1 MSMRSRIVVA
11 AVVLGSLVQPLSAQR
26 GNSVPS
32 VSVRPPDFIYK
43 VTAGAALPSL
53 GWKIGVPIGALKA
66 GSFPEAAGMIDGLQ
80 LGYFEATPAEL
91 PYTMD
96 DAALAVAARRIQ
108 ELRLGLSAYHVAQLP
123 ERPEGMRRLFE
134 FARRLNIE
142 TIIASPEPAALAD
155 LDALAAEFN
164 VKVALRNGTRR
175 QTPAYWSP
183 QGMLS
188 AIAGRSARVG
198 LAVDVAA
205 WQREKVEPVAALRQ
219 VHRHVTAVSLPDSA
233 ALAAAEPIL
242 LELSRLQGCEDC
254 RGRRFPTTPVFVSL
268 GLADPQSVGLLSRA
282 LLPAIGYRINEISR
296 ATPTVPVET
305 IPAAEREA
313 IEKGLPR
320 LAVVKPKQPRKLLV
334 LDLCPQNGYFHQT
347 TAHANLALD
356 LMGRNTGAFEPVF
369 DNNLDNLKY
378 PAIRQYDAIFLNS
391 TTGDVFSDPEVLSGL
406 TRFIDEGGGLAGIH
420 GASYTSM
427 ILPAFSELLGAA
439 DGPHR
444 VEEATVKI
452 DDPDSP
458 LTRSF
463 GGKSFTRV
471 DEFYHF
477 LPTGPYSREKL
488 RVLLA
493 LDTERSETSNE
504 QIRPDRDY
512 GLSWI
517 KRVGKGRVFYT
528 ALGHTPTFF
537 ATPALAE
544 HVLAGIQ
551 FALGDLEADA
561 TPSAKRRQ

>member
-1 MSMRSRIVVA
+1 MRSRIVVA
-11 AVVLGSLVQPLSAQR
+11 VVVLASLVQPLPAQR

-32 VSVRPPDFIYK
+32 VSERPPDFIYK

-66 GSFPEAAGMIDGLQ
+66 GSFAEAAGMVDRLQ

-91 PYTMD
+91 PYTLD
-96 DAALAVAARRIQ
+96 EAALAAAAHRIQ

-123 ERPEGMRRLFE
+123 ERAEIRRLFE

-142 TIIASPEPAALAD
+142 TIVASPNPAVLAD

-175 QTPAYWSP
+175 QTPAYWNP

-198 LAVDVAA
+198 LAVDLAA
-205 WQREKVEPVAALRQ
+205 WQREKVEPVAGLRQ
-219 VHRHVTAVSLPDSA
+219 VYRHVTAISIPDSA
-233 ALAAAEPIL
+233 TLAAAEPIL
-242 LELSRLQGCEDC
+242 LELSRLQSCADC

-268 GLADPQSVGLLSRA
+268 GLADPQSVGVLSRA

-313 IEKGLPR
+313 IEKGVPR
-320 LAVVKPKQPRKLLV
+320 LAIVKPKQPRKLLV

-347 TAHANLALD
+347 IAHGNLALD

-378 PAIRQYDAIFLNS
+378 PAIKKYDAIFLNS
-391 TTGDVFSDPEVLSGL
+391 TTGDVFTDPEVLSGL
-406 TRFIDEGGGLAGIH
+406 TRFVEEGGGLAGIH

-444 VEEATVKI
+444 VETGTVRI

-463 GGKSFTRV
+463 GGTSFTRV

-504 QIRPDRDY
+504 GIRPDRDY
-512 GLSWI
+512 ALSWI
-517 KRVGKGRVFYT
+517 KRVGKGRVFYS

-551 FALGDLEADA
+551 FALG
-561 TPSAKRRQ
+561 

>member
-1 MSMRSRIVVA
+1 MPSDSATSR
-11 AVVLGSLVQPLSAQR
+11 R
-26 GNSVPS
+26 
-32 VSVRPPDFIYK
+32 RR
-43 VTAGAALPSL
+43 
-53 GWKIGVPIGALKA
+53 
-66 GSFPEAAGMIDGLQ
+66 
-80 LGYFEATPAEL
+80 EL
-91 PYTMD
+91 PYTLD
-96 DAALAVAARRIQ
+96 EAALAVAARRIQ

-123 ERPEGMRRLFE
+123 EGAEKVRRLFE

-155 LDALAAEFN
+155 LDALATEFN

-188 AIAGRSARVG
+188 VIAGRSPRVG

-219 VHRHVTAVSLPDSA
+219 VHRHVTAISIPDSA

-242 LELSRLQGCEDC
+242 LELSRLQSCADC
-254 RGRRFPTTPVFVSL
+254 RGRRFPTTRMFVSL
-268 GLADPQSVGLLSRA
+268 GLADLQSVGVLSRA

-296 ATPTVPVET
+296 ATPTVPVDT

-320 LAVVKPKQPRKLLV
+320 LAIVKPKQPRKLLV
-334 LDLCPQNGYFHQT
+334 LDLDLCPQNGYFHQT
-347 TAHANLALD
+347 IAHANLALD

-378 PAIRQYDAIFLNS
+378 HAIRQYDAIFLNS
-391 TTGDVFSDPEVLSGL
+391 TTGDVFTDPEVLSGL
-406 TRFIDEGGGLAGIH
+406 TRFINEGGGLAGIH

-427 ILPAFSELLGAA
+427 ILPAFSELIGAA

-444 VEEATVKI
+444 VEEATVRI

-493 LDTERSETSNE
+493 LGAFGNQQRGAAARRGLWTELDQARREGS
-504 QIRPDRDY
+504 
-512 GLSWI
+512 
-517 KRVGKGRVFYT
+517 RVLHR
-528 ALGHTPTFF
+528 
-537 ATPALAE
+537 
-544 HVLAGIQ
+544 AGTHADILCH
-551 FALGDLEADA
+551 ASPRRTRARGDPVR
-561 TPSAKRRQ
+561 TR